1 MAEIFIGNLDALQ
14 LAQTARAQQ
23 TEVESDTGSTLR
35 LGPVADE
42 LAAIDPRLVTV
53 ATRVTGVDED
63 GEAITVSTA
72 LVDTANV
79 AGLAWAAAA
88 VEPPSTS
95 TASGRFDANQCRTCA
110 AACGWVNARVTSAKL
125 VPGRT

>member
-1 MAEIFIGNLDALQ
+1 MTEISIGNLDALQ

-23 TEVESDTGSTLR
+23 TEVESPTGGGSTLR
-35 LGPVADE
+35 LAPVADE

-53 ATRVTGVDED
+53 VALVTGVDED

-72 LVDTANV
+72 VVDTANV

-88 VEPPSTS
+88 IAGDRIATL
-95 TASGRFDANQCRTCA
+95 TL
-110 AACGWVNARVTSAKL
+110 RVAEL
-125 VPGRT
+125 ERHLAEFL